1 MNKLLLSGYF
11 GFNNMGD
18 EAILKGLID
27 GILREVED
35 PDIVV
40 LSSNPEF
47 TLEKYADYPVRAINR
62 MDLVKIGR
70 EMKTADLFVSGGG
83 SLLQDVTSSR
93 SLLYYLGLL
102 SLAKTVYKKKT
113 MIYSQG
119 IGPVNKEANKNW
131 VRRILNKVD
140 LINVRDKNSKKTLE
154 DIGITRDILV
164 TADTVLGMTPPS
176 KEGGKKLLSEM
187 GAVEG
192 RTNLAISL
200 RTWKD
205 KDAHI
210 EKEISFLIEKLLE
223 TGEYNIFLLPFHFNE
238 DMKLI
243 SKIHANLGEKKKDVY
258 VITQDLYVDDYLS
271 FMGNM
276 DIVVAMRLHGLI
288 FSTLMGAV
296 PIGISYDPKVDSFLQ
311 EIRSEDIVSVQTF
324 ASQDLYDMIRQKRET
339 LSEEKERISIQA
351 QALREVADVSNR
363 RLKELLMKQV

>member
-27 GILREVED
+27 GILREVEA
-35 PDIVV
+35 PEIVV

-47 TLEKYADYPVRAINR
+47 TQKKYEGYPVKAINR
-62 MDLVKIGR
+62 MDLVKIGK
-70 EMKTADLFVSGGG
+70 EMKDMDLFVSGGG

-102 SLAKTVYKKKT
+102 SLAKSVYKKKT

-119 IGPVNKEANKNW
+119 IGPVNKEANKTW
-131 VRRILNKVD
+131 VKRILSKVD

-154 DIGITRDILV
+154 DIGINRDILV

-176 KEGGKKLLSEM
+176 KERGKKLLSDM
-187 GAVEG
+187 GVVEG

-205 KDAHI
+205 RDAHI
-210 EKEISFLIEKLLE
+210 EKEIGLLIEKLLE
-223 TGEYNIFLLPFHFNE
+223 TGTYNIFLLPFHFNE

-243 SKIHANLGEKKKDVY
+243 SKIHSNLEKKKQVY
-258 VITQDLYVDDYLS
+258 VITQDLYVDEYLS

-311 EIRSEDIVSVQTF
+311 EIDSKDVVSVEHVTSED
-324 ASQDLYDMIRQKRET
+324 LYKRILYKT
-339 LSEEKERISIQA
+339 QNLSKEKEHIRTQR
-351 QALREVADVSNR
+351 QALREVADVSNV
-363 RLKELLMKQV
+363 RLKELLMK